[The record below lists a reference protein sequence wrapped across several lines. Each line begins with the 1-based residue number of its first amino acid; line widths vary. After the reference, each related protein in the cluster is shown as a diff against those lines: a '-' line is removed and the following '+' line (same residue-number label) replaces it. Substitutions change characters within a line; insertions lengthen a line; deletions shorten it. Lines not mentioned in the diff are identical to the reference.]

1 MNRPSAPTERQWR
14 LLYDRTAPALVI
26 FCLLASLFSSVGVW
40 YNDRVNGEQDRA
52 RTEDNTKLLACF
64 DRYAELQSASSVAV
78 REASVV
84 KDKRTAERDDA
95 LNAEGQAFKD
105 LVEDALAGEGI
116 PPEAVQ
122 RLSETLHDRAV
133 AAERLDRA
141 QAALD
146 EARRENPIPPAPSE
160 FCAVKP

>member
-64 DRYAELQSASSVAV
+64 DKYAELQSASSVAV
-78 REASVV
+78 REASVR
-84 KDKRTAERDDA
+84 KDAATSIRDDA
-95 LNAEGQAFKD
+95 LAAEGRAFKVVVQHIIAGD
-105 LVEDALAGEGI
+105 LTPAQ
-116 PPEAVQ
+116 VQ
-122 RLSETLHDRAV
+122 RLAETLEQRAK
-133 AAERLDRA
+133 AARMLDRA
-141 QAALD
+141 QDALD
-146 EARRENPIPPAPSE
+146 KARREHPPPEPPST
-160 FCAVKP
+160 FCSVQP

>member
-64 DRYAELQSASSVAV
+64 DKYAELQSASSVAV
-78 REASVV
+78 REASVR
-84 KDKRTAERDDA
+84 KDAATSIRDDA
-95 LNAEGQAFKD
+95 LAAEGRAFKVVVQHIIAGD
-105 LVEDALAGEGI
+105 LTPAQ
-116 PPEAVQ
+116 VQ
-122 RLSETLHDRAV
+122 RLAETLEQRAK
-133 AAERLDRA
+133 AARMLDRA
-141 QAALD
+141 QDALD
-146 EARRENPIPPAPSE
+146 KARREHPVPEPPST
-160 FCAVKP
+160 FCSVQP

>member
-64 DRYAELQSASSVAV
+64 DKYAELQSASSVAV
-78 REASVV
+78 REASVR
-84 KDKRTAERDDA
+84 KDAATSIRDDA
-95 LNAEGQAFKD
+95 LAAEGRAFKVVVQHIIAGD
-105 LVEDALAGEGI
+105 LTPAQ
-116 PPEAVQ
+116 VQ
-122 RLSETLHDRAV
+122 RLAETLEQRAK
-133 AAERLDRA
+133 AARMLDRA
-141 QAALD
+141 QDALD
-146 EARRENPIPPAPSE
+146 KARRENPVPEPPST
-160 FCAVKP
+160 FCSVQP

>member
-64 DRYAELQSASSVAV
+64 DKYAELQSASSVAV
-78 REASVV
+78 REASVR
-84 KDKRTAERDDA
+84 KDAATSIRDDA
-95 LNAEGQAFKD
+95 LAAEGRAFKVVVQHIIAGD
-105 LVEDALAGEGI
+105 LTPAQ
-116 PPEAVQ
+116 VQ
-122 RLSETLHDRAV
+122 RLAETLEQRAK
-133 AAERLDRA
+133 AARMLDRA
-141 QAALD
+141 QDALD
-146 EARRENPIPPAPSE
+146 KARREHPAPEPPST
-160 FCAVKP
+160 FCSVQP

>member
-64 DRYAELQSASSVAV
+64 DKYAELQSASSVAV
-78 REASVV
+78 REASVR
-84 KDKRTAERDDA
+84 KDAATSIRDDA
-95 LNAEGQAFKD
+95 LAAEGRAVKVVVQHIIAGD
-105 LVEDALAGEGI
+105 LTPAQ
-116 PPEAVQ
+116 VQ
-122 RLSETLHDRAV
+122 RLAETLEQRAK
-133 AAERLDRA
+133 AARMLDRA
-141 QAALD
+141 QDALD
-146 EARRENPIPPAPSE
+146 KARREHPPPEPPST
-160 FCAVKP
+160 FCSVQP